1 MNIRNLSRGLLLLL
15 AAALSTAWQPAPAAA
30 DQLLVADRLSNAVY
44 RYSGNGALLGTVLT
58 DNVNLN
64 QPSGIALS
72 TDSTKLYVS
81 SSANSQVV
89 QYDYS
94 VATGTATNPT
104 IFANA
109 AEGLAF
115 PSSILFSQDGSK
127 VYVSNLGGTGVAQFN
142 TDGTVAGPPVNGAV
156 GGGAFFQFSGL
167 AFAPAGELLV
177 GAFQDFPAG
186 TNGTVAKSNAA
197 ISSLGDFLTPSASLN
212 GATGL
217 LVDGDDLY
225 VAAGFA
231 GTVQRFDAN
240 TGVVDPSFG
249 LTGLE
254 FPQTLLANPNGPGFL
269 AGILGFTNGSG
280 NISKYGYDGSFLGV
294 FASAGGGGFT
304 EATAFVSVVPEPAT
318 IGMLTCAAAA
328 LGFTMRR
335 RQA

>member
-1 MNIRNLSRGLLLLL
+1 MTASLDRLVDAGVSIWLDDLSRVRLAEGGL
-15 AAALSTAWQPAPAAA
+15 AR
-30 DQLLVADRLSNAVY
+30 LVRDRHV
-44 RYSGNGALLGTVLT
+44 SGVT
-58 DNVNLN
+58 
-64 QPSGIALS
+64 
-72 TDSTKLYVS
+72 
-81 SSANSQVV
+81 
-89 QYDYS
+89 
-94 VATGTATNPT
+94 TNPT

-127 VYVSNLGGTGVAQFN
+127 VYVSNLGGAGVAQFDTN
-142 TDGTVAGPPVNGAV
+142 GAVAGPPVNGTV

-167 AFAPAGELLV
+167 AFAPTGELLV

-186 TNGTVAKSNAA
+186 TSVSVAKSNAA
-197 ISSLGDFLTPSASLN
+197 ISSLGDFLTPAASLN
-212 GATGL
+212 GVTSL

-254 FPQTLLANPNGPGFL
+254 FPQTLLDNPNGSGFL
-269 AGILGFTNGSG
+269 AGILGFTDGSG
-280 NISKYGYDGSFLGV
+280 KISKYGYDGSFQGV

-328 LGFTMRR
+328 LGFTIRR
-335 RQA
+335 RRA

>member
-1 MNIRNLSRGLLLLL
+1 MNVRKPTRGMLLLL
-15 AAALSTAWQPAPAAA
+15 AAALSNAWQLAPASA

-44 RYSGNGALLGTVLT
+44 RYSGNGTLLGTVLT

-64 QPSGIALS
+64 QPSGITLS
-72 TDSTKLYVS
+72 PDSTKLYVA

-115 PSSILFSQDGSK
+115 PSSILFSQDGGK

-156 GGGAFFQFSGL
+156 GSGAFFQFSGL
-167 AFAPAGELLV
+167 AFAPTGELLV

-197 ISSLGDFLTPSASLN
+197 ITSLGDFLTPSPSLLGAS
-212 GATGL
+212 GL
-217 LVDGDDLY
+217 LVDGNDLY
-225 VAAGFA
+225 VSGMFA
-231 GTVQRFDAN
+231 GTIQRFNAT
-240 TGVVDPSFG
+240 TGAVDPSFG
-249 LTGLE
+249 LSGLA
-254 FPQTLLANPNGPGFL
+254 FPQTLLDNPNGSGFL
-269 AGILGFTNGSG
+269 AGILGFVNGSG
-280 NISKYGYDGSFLGV
+280 SISKFGYDGSSLGV
-294 FASAGGGGFT
+294 FANAGGGGFT

-335 RQA
+335 RRA

>member
-1 MNIRNLSRGLLLLL
+1 MNVRKLTRGMLLLL
-15 AAALSTAWQPAPAAA
+15 AAALFHSWQLVPASA
-30 DQLLVADRLSNAVY
+30 DQLPVAVRLSNAVY
-44 RYSGNGALLGTVLT
+44 RYSGNGTLLGTVLT

-72 TDSTKLYVS
+72 PDSTKLYVS

-186 TNGTVAKSNAA
+186 TSGTVAKSNAA
-197 ISSLGDFLTPSASLN
+197 ITSLGDFLTPSPSLLGAS
-212 GATGL
+212 GL
-217 LVDGDDLY
+217 LVDGNDLY
-225 VAAGFA
+225 VSGMFA
-231 GTVQRFDAN
+231 GTIQRFNAT
-240 TGVVDPSFG
+240 TGAVDPSFG
-249 LTGLE
+249 LSGLA
-254 FPQTLLANPNGPGFL
+254 FPQTLLANPNGSGFL
-269 AGILGFTNGSG
+269 AGVLGFVNGSG
-280 NISKYGYDGSFLGV
+280 NISKFGYDGSSLGV
-294 FASAGGGGFT
+294 FANAGGGGFT
-304 EATAFVSVVPEPAT
+304 EATAFVSVIPEPAT

-335 RQA
+335 RRA

>member
-1 MNIRNLSRGLLLLL
+1 MNVRNLTRNFLLLL
-15 AAALSTAWQPAPAAA
+15 AAALTNSWQLAPASA

-44 RYSGNGALLGTVLT
+44 RYSGNGTLLGTVLT
-58 DNVNLN
+58 DNVNLV
-64 QPSGIALS
+64 QPAGIALS
-72 TDSTKLYVS
+72 PDSTKLYIAS
-81 SSANSQVV
+81 SGNNRVM

-104 IFANA
+104 IFGDAS
-109 AEGLAF
+109 EGLLF
-115 PSSILFSQDGSK
+115 PSSILCSQDGSK
-127 VYVSNLGGTGVAQFN
+127 VYVSNLGGSGVAQFD
-142 TDGTVAGPPVNGAV
+142 TTGAPAGPPVNGAI
-156 GGGAFFQFSGL
+156 GGGAYFQFSGL
-167 AFAPAGELLV
+167 AFAPTGELLV
-177 GAFQDFPAG
+177 GAFQNFPAA
-186 TNGTVAKSNAA
+186 NAGTVAKSNAA

-212 GATGL
+212 GVTGL

-240 TGVVDPSFG
+240 TGVADPSFG

-254 FPQTLLANPNGPGFL
+254 FPQTLLENPNGSGFL
-269 AGILGFTNGSG
+269 AGILGFTDGSG
-280 NISKYGYDGSFLGV
+280 KISKYGYDGSFQGV

-328 LGFTMRR
+328 LGFTVRR
-335 RQA
+335 RLA

>member
-1 MNIRNLSRGLLLLL
+1 MNVRKLTRGLLLLL
-15 AAALSTAWQPAPAAA
+15 AAVLSNSWQIAPASA

-64 QPSGIALS
+64 QSSGIALS
-72 TDSTKLYVS
+72 PDSTKLYVA
-81 SSANSQVV
+81 SSANNQVV

-109 AEGLAF
+109 AVGLSF

-142 TDGTVAGPPVNGAV
+142 ADGTVAGPPVNGLV
-156 GGGAFFQFSGL
+156 GGGAFFQFSGM
-167 AFAPAGELLV
+167 AFSPGGELLV

-186 TNGTVAKSNAA
+186 ANGAVARSNAA
-197 ISSLGDFLTPSASLN
+197 ISSISDFVNPSPLIN
-212 GATGL
+212 GASGL
-217 LVDGDDLY
+217 LVNGNELY
-225 VAAGFA
+225 VSGLFS
-231 GTVQRFDAN
+231 GSIQRYDA
-240 TGVVDPSFG
+240 TSGAIDPAFG
-249 LTGLE
+249 ISGLA
-254 FPQTLLANPNGPGFL
+254 FPQGLIANPNGSGFL
-269 AGILGFTNGSG
+269 AGILGFANGSG

-328 LGFTMRR
+328 LGFTVRR
-335 RQA
+335 RRA

>member
-15 AAALSTAWQPAPAAA
+15 AAALSNAWQPAAATA
-30 DQLLVADRLSNAVY
+30 DQLLVADRLSNSVY
-44 RYSGNGALLGTVLT
+44 RYGPNGQLLGTVVT
-58 DNVNLN
+58 DNINLV

-72 TDSTKLYVS
+72 PDSTKLYVAS
-81 SSANSQVV
+81 SGNSQVV

-94 VATGTATNPT
+94 VVFGTATNPT

-142 TDGTVAGPPVNGAV
+142 SDGTVAGPPVNGLV
-156 GGGAFFQFSGL
+156 GGGAFFQYSGM
-167 AFAPAGELLV
+167 AFAPTGELLV
-177 GAFQDFPAG
+177 SAFQNFPVADA
-186 TNGTVAKSNAA
+186 GTVAKSNAA

-231 GTVQRFDAN
+231 GTIQRFDVT
-240 TGVVDPSFG
+240 TGAVDPSFSVSG
-249 LTGLE
+249 LA
-254 FPQTLLANPNGPGFL
+254 FPQGLLPNPNGLGFL
-269 AGILGFTNGSG
+269 AGTLGFTSGGG
-280 NISKYGYDGSFLGV
+280 NISKYGYDGSFLGI
-294 FASAGGGGFT
+294 FASPGGGGFT
-304 EATAFVSVVPEPAT
+304 EPTAFVSVVPEPAT

-328 LGFTMRR
+328 LGFTVRR
-335 RQA
+335 RFA